1 MTLYHDGIA
10 CHHLPDEGEQGM
22 APSNIIIEHDIEIV
36 LRDGTRTHADVYRP
50 DDGER
55 HPVILSRTIYGK
67 TGLPS
72 GGLGNMSDY
81 YSSRTRPGACCSVER
96 LGRR

>member
-22 APSNIIIEHDIEIV
+22 APSNIVIEHDIEIV

-50 DDGER
+50 DQVGREAGWSNGT
-55 HPVILSRTIYGK
+55 SRR
-67 TGLPS
+67 S
-72 GGLGNMSDY
+72 
-81 YSSRTRPGACCSVER
+81 
-96 LGRR
+96 